1 MNNFIKNLTF
11 LLVTYKSEHIIN
23 ECIEKIPKESK
34 IIIIE
39 NSKNL
44 HLAEQFKNNY
54 NLRVIL
60 NKNMGY
66 GQAINLGLS
75 KVDTNYVFLISPD
88 VLLGS
93 NTLQSVFEAID
104 ILKNDFTVIG
114 PTITQSND
122 KRSLITE
129 EDISSGHAMLINLDK
144 TKNRKLFDEN
154 FFLFYEDIDFCIE
167 IKKNNGKIYT
177 VGNCDVKHYGKNST
191 KYSFE
196 VEVLRN
202 YHYYWS
208 HFYFHKK
215 HNGVLL
221 AYINSSKKFFGS
233 LSQYFFAII
242 LFKQKKRYMNKYK
255 FLGLV
260 CSILGKPASLRLEDL
275 TRNF

>member
-1 MNNFIKNLTF
+1 MNNFIKDLTF

-34 IIIIE
+34 ILIIE
-39 NSKNL
+39 NSKNSS
-44 HLAEQFKNNY
+44 LAEQLNGND

-66 GQAINLGLS
+66 GQAINVGLS
-75 KVDTNYVFLISPD
+75 EIDTNYVFLISPD
-88 VLLGS
+88 VLLG
-93 NTLQSVFEAID
+93 NDTLQSVFEAIN
-104 ILKNDFTVIG
+104 ILDNNFTVIG
-114 PTITQSND
+114 PTTTQSD
-122 KRSLITE
+122 DRKSLITE
-129 EDISSGHAMLINLDK
+129 EDVSSGQAMLINLKDI
-144 TKNRKLFDEN
+144 KNRKLFDEN
-154 FFLFYEDIDFCIE
+154 FFLFYDDIDFCIE
-167 IKKNNGKIYT
+167 IKKNYGKIYT

-215 HNGVLL
+215 HNGILL

-233 LSQYFFAII
+233 LSQYFFALI
-242 LFKQKKRYMNKYK
+242 LFKRKKKYMNKYK
-255 FLGLV
+255 VLGLV
-260 CSILGKPASLRLEDL
+260 NSMLGKPASLRLEDL
-275 TRNF
+275 I